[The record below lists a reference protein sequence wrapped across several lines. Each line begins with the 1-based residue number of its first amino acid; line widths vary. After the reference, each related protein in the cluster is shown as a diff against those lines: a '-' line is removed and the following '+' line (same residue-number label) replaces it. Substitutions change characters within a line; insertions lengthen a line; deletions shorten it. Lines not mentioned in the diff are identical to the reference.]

1 MRINVANKHGCW
13 PKKKKII
20 LPLLNFVFTPP
31 KKKKRERERRSEK
44 TRVNKSDIH

>member
-31 KKKKRERERRSEK
+31 KREREREREREEK
-44 TRVNKSDIH
+44 